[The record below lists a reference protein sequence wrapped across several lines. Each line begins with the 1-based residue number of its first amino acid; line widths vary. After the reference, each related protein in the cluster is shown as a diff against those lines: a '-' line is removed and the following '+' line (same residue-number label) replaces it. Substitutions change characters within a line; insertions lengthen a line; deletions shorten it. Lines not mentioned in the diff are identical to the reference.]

1 MTTFG
6 RPTDISP
13 TDRAVPPSMVDRM
26 TVILDAFG
34 GFSSRVP
41 LEELARRTRLPRS
54 TVHRILDSLL
64 RLGWV
69 EHSPGGYHLG
79 PRLHRLGGGEG
90 HHGQIRAAAASALND
105 LHHRTGLVVHLGVL
119 DGTDLLYLDRIG
131 ARPDSPSNVR
141 VGGRVPAHATAA
153 GKAILASLV
162 PEQIDQE
169 YAGTPM
175 RRCTDRTIADLPA
188 LHRDLSRVRTRR
200 GVAFARDEST
210 TGVMCVGGTDPG
222 GRRDCRRGVPVRR
235 VRGRPAARAMRAA
248 RSRDRTG
255 RGHGSRRIGAVAL
268 RLTWP
273 ARHHYYAM

>member
-1 MTTFG
+1 MTTFDQ
-6 RPTDISP
+6 PTDISP
-13 TDRAVPPSMVDRM
+13 AERAVPPSMVDRM

-41 LEELARRTRLPRS
+41 LEELARRTQLPRS

-90 HHGQIRAAAASALND
+90 HHGQIRAAAAPALND

-119 DGTDLLYLDRIG
+119 EGTDLLYLDRIG
-131 ARPDSPSNVR
+131 VRPDSPSNVR

-162 PEQIDQE
+162 PENIDQA
-169 YAGTPM
+169 YVGGAL
-175 RRCTDRTIADLPA
+175 RRCTDRTIADLPT
-188 LHRDLSRVRTRR
+188 LHRNLGRSRARR
-200 GVAFARDEST
+200 GVAFARDESA
-210 TGVMCVGGTDPG
+210 TGVMCVGAPIRVDGGTVAAVSLC
-222 GRRDCRRGVPVRR
+222 GRSAD
-235 VRGRPAARAMRAA
+235 AARLERCAPLVLDA
-248 RSRDRTG
+248 SR
-255 RGHGSRRIGAVAL
+255 AVASAL
-268 RLTWP
+268 TASVRLLS
-273 ARHHYYAM
+273 A

>member
-210 TGVMCVGGTDPG
+210 TGVMCVGAPIRVDGGTVAAVSLCG
-222 GRRDCRRGVPVRR
+222 GSTDAPRLERCAPLVLE
-235 VRGRPAARAMRAA
+235 
-248 RSRDRTG
+248 TG
-255 RGHGSRRIGAVAL
+255 RVVATALAAAVQLLSA
-268 RLTWP
+268 
-273 ARHHYYAM
+273 